1 MAVDTLKNVLIFATW
16 DIQEDYEKSMLQLNY
31 QSRDPEMAN
40 LLIVRSIGCLED
52 KKIKQTP
59 EKEIM
64 VRKGAYNY
72 LLNGDTFLDLENNI
86 PFLYSDVNS
95 AYEDEDNTLSKS
107 SVSNVKKI
115 YKDSSR
121 FLSTYEN
128 HHLVFC
134 YTMKDV

>member
-1 MAVDTLKNVLIFATW
+1 
-16 DIQEDYEKSMLQLNY
+16 MLQLNY